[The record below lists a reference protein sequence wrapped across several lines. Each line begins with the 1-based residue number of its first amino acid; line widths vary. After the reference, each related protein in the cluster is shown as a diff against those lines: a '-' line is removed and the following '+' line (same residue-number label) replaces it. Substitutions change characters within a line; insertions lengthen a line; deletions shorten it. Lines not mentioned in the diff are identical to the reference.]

1 MTGNFPRSRQDLIVK
16 ELENELLVY
25 DEKSKK
31 AFCLNASSALV
42 WKMCDGVTSVTEISE
57 RTAQSLGMPNDD
69 TFVSFAL
76 ERLRVDD
83 LLEPGFH
90 TPAETAAL
98 TRAQVMRRIGRVGV
112 AAAVAVPLVTVIMA
126 PTPAKAYGDGG
137 LPYSPYNGCVLF
149 STEILRADGTRT
161 SARHVAEGDLL
172 FGVRADTG
180 EFVPGT
186 VASVRQVMAPGFYTF
201 VAESGDVVS
210 CSPTHTLIRGF
221 GDYQGTQAL
230 ELKMGDPLLVHDAPT
245 GRAVESP
252 IATASYSKVPQPVL
266 LFEMDTDEHTY
277 FAGGIVSHNKRE
289 SPL

>member
-1 MTGNFPRSRQDLIVK
+1 MIGNFPRSRQDLIVK
-16 ELENELLVY
+16 ELENELLIY

-31 AFCLNASSALV
+31 ALCLNASSALI
-42 WKMCDGVTSVTEISE
+42 WKMCDGVTAVAEISE
-57 RTAQSLGMPNDD
+57 RTARSLGMPLDD

-76 ERLRVDD
+76 ERFRADD

-90 TPAETAAL
+90 APAETAAI
-98 TRAQVMRRIGRVGV
+98 TRAQVMRRIGRAGV
-112 AAAVAVPLVTVIMA
+112 AAAVAVPLVTAIMA
-126 PTPAKAYGDGG
+126 PTPAKAYGIE
-137 LPYSPYNGCVLF
+137 PPTSGCVLY
-149 STEILRADGTRT
+149 STEILRADGTL
-161 SARHVAEGDLL
+161 AAAHDIAESDLL

-186 VASVRQVMAPGFYTF
+186 VASVRQVTAPGFYTF
-201 VAESGDVVS
+201 VAQSGDVVS

-230 ELKMGDPLLVHDAPT
+230 ELKMGDPLLVHDART

-252 IATASYSKVPQPVL
+252 IVTASYSKVPQPVL

-277 FAGGIVSHNKRE
+277 FAGGIVSHNKRQR
-289 SPL
+289 SF

>member
-1 MTGNFPRSRQDLIVK
+1 MTGNFPRSRRDLIVK

-31 AFCLNASSALV
+31 AFCLNASSALI
-42 WKMCDGVTSVTEISE
+42 WKMCDGATTVAEISE
-57 RTAQSLGMPNDD
+57 RTARSLGMPIDD

-90 TPAETAAL
+90 IPAETAAV

-126 PTPAKAYGDGG
+126 PTPAKAYGEG
-137 LPYSPYNGCVLF
+137 LPTGDPIGSGCVLY
-149 STEILRADGTRT
+149 STEILRADGTLA
-161 SARHVAEGDLL
+161 SARHIAEGDLL

-186 VASVRQVMAPGFYTF
+186 VASVRQLMAPGFYTF
-201 VAESGDVVS
+201 VAESGDVVG

-221 GDYQGTQAL
+221 GDCQGTQAVN
-230 ELKMGDPLLVHDAPT
+230 LKMGDPLLVHDART

-277 FAGGIVSHNKRE
+277 FAGGIASHNKQER
-289 SPL
+289 L